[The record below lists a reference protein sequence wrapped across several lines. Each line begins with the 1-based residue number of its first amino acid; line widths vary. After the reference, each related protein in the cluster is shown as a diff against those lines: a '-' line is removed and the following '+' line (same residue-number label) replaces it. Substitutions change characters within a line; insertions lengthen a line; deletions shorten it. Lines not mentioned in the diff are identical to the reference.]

1 MVDLAQFHQLFFDE
15 SEEHLAEMERLLLSL
30 PAAGFPEE
38 DLHALFRAA
47 HSIKGGAATFGFPE
61 VAEFTHVA
69 ESILD
74 RVRNHET
81 ALDTQLFLEA
91 RDVIGELISFHRDG
105 RPIDGIR
112 LKEVR
117 GRLVDAS
124 AESESEPA
132 PKAEPPR
139 ESVSAQPQSLT
150 LLYSPSHDIFRRGV
164 RFDMILD
171 ELRDMGEVQVTAEGT
186 LAPILTLCAPEL
198 CQTRWRI
205 HFAGSAS
212 EEEIRELFAFF
223 AEPEELAFLSE
234 LEAAPQAVAV
244 QGYGA
249 GQISAP
255 QYAAGKG
262 AETTTGAAA
271 SEGGSFRV
279 GTAKVDELVN
289 QVGELVI
296 THAIVKQRLSLM
308 EGAQYR
314 NLLDDLSAM
323 ERTMRGLQQSVLS
336 LRMVPVAQLF
346 GRFPRVVHDLSR
358 KLGKEVEL
366 KTVGDATELDKTFI
380 ELLTDPLTHLVRNCI
395 DHGIEGPEARLA
407 AGKPAKGTVTL
418 NAAHQ
423 GGRIALEVCDD
434 GAGLNRERILEKATL
449 LGLIPEGS
457 ELPDEEVW
465 KLIFLP
471 GFSTAAEVSDVSG
484 RGVGMD
490 VVLRNVQK
498 LGGRITVAS
507 RQGEGS
513 SFTIS
518 LPLTLAIMEGLHVQS
533 GAETVIIPL
542 DVIVES
548 IPLDHGCSRITG
560 ESEVVELR
568 GDFIPLVPLGPLLKL
583 RGAEE
588 RERIAVV
595 VDVGGERVGIAVDG
609 LLGEHQVVMKSLEQ
623 NYGRVPGMAGATILG
638 NGRVAFVVDAA
649 EITELWRSKGGFHDY
664 QQ

>member
-1 MVDLAQFHQLFFDE
+1 MVDLTQFHQLFFEE

-30 PAAGFPEE
+30 PAAGFPED

-74 RVRNHET
+74 RVRNKEM

-91 RDVIGELISFHRDG
+91 RDVIGELISFHRSG
-105 RPIDGIR
+105 RPADAAR
-112 LKEVR
+112 LEQVR
-117 GRLVDAS
+117 ARLVSACPAS
-124 AESESEPA
+124 GQSEKEQPPTRQEAPVTESA
-132 PKAEPPR
+132 VR
-139 ESVSAQPQSLT
+139 T
-150 LLYSPSHDIFRRGV
+150 FIYSPSQDIFLRGV
-164 RFDMILD
+164 RVDMVFE
-171 ELRDMGEVQVTAEGT
+171 ELGSLGEARFEVEATRP
-186 LAPILTLCAPEL
+186 PILGMCAPEL
-198 CQTRWRI
+198 CISRWRI
-205 HFAGSAS
+205 RFEGSAT
-212 EEEIRELFAFF
+212 EEEIRDLFAFF
-223 AEPEELAFLSE
+223 AEPEELSFLVEEPAAAPAPLSGTAPGAASAQAAGSQAA
-234 LEAAPQAVAV
+234 EAA
-244 QGYGA
+244 
-249 GQISAP
+249 
-255 QYAAGKG
+255 
-262 AETTTGAAA
+262 T
-271 SEGGSFRV
+271 FRV

-308 EGAQYR
+308 EGAQSGA
-314 NLLDDLSAM
+314 LLDDLSAM

-346 GRFPRVVHDLSR
+346 GRFPRVVHDLSHT
-358 KLGKEVEL
+358 LGKEVEL
-366 KTVGDATELDKTFI
+366 KTVGEATELDKTFI
-380 ELLTDPLTHLVRNCI
+380 ELLSDPLTHLVRNCI
-395 DHGIEGPEARLA
+395 DHGIETPQARVA
-407 AGKPAKGTVTL
+407 AGKPARGTVVL
-418 NAAHQ
+418 SAAHQ
-423 GGRIALEVCDD
+423 GGRIALEVSDD
-434 GAGLNRERILEKATL
+434 GAGLNRERILKKAAL
-449 LGLIPEGS
+449 LGLVPEGS
-457 ELPDEEVW
+457 DLPDEEVW

-507 RQGEGS
+507 REGGGS

-518 LPLTLAIMEGLHVQS
+518 LPLTLAIMEGLHVQAGS
-533 GAETVIIPL
+533 ETVIIPL

-548 IPLDHGCSRITG
+548 ISLDRGLTRITG
-560 ESEVVELR
+560 GSDVVELR
-568 GDFIPLVPLGPLLKL
+568 GDFIPLVPLGRLLNL
-583 RGAEE
+583 RGAAES
-588 RERIAVV
+588 ERIAVV

-649 EITELWRSKGGFHDY
+649 EITELWRGKGGNHEY